1 MTGTLKDK
9 TFQQNTHN
17 VTLLGKLSGILFL
30 ENLEERD
37 MTVPI
42 ERALDLLN
50 EKQANINLND
60 LGFILNV
67 IRDNVSDEE
76 VESILDEF
84 VDKTWDKFQ
93 KGKEYH
99 QDLS

>member
-1 MTGTLKDK
+1 
-9 TFQQNTHN
+9 
-17 VTLLGKLSGILFL
+17 
-30 ENLEERD
+30 

-84 VDKTWDKFQ
+84 VDKTWEKFQ
-93 KGKEYH
+93 KGKEW
-99 QDLS
+99 DGELS

>member
-1 MTGTLKDK
+1 
-9 TFQQNTHN
+9 
-17 VTLLGKLSGILFL
+17 
-30 ENLEERD
+30 

-67 IRDNVSDEE
+67 IRDNVADEE

-99 QDLS
+99 SDLS

>member
-1 MTGTLKDK
+1 MA
-9 TFQQNTHN
+9 
-17 VTLLGKLSGILFL
+17 VS
-30 ENLEERD
+30 
-37 MTVPI
+37 M

-50 EKQANINLND
+50 EKQGNINLND

-67 IRDNVSDEE
+67 IRDNASDEE

-93 KGKEYH
+93 RGKEVH
-99 QDLS
+99 SDLS